1 MDHQAVSEAS
11 YCNLPVIAL
20 CGTDSPLRNVDVAIP
35 CNNKGRTS
43 IGLMYWL
50 LTREVLRIKGELK
63 RDEPWD
69 VMVDLFFYR
78 DPDQKDKKAEEPE
91 PEAAP
96 EQEAPAA
103 DAAAPAP
110 ATLGDFAPAAEPAVE
125 ATWEQA
131 PAAEVPAAN

>member
-11 YCNLPVIAL
+11 FCNLPVIAL
-20 CGTDSPLRNVDVAIP
+20 CGTDSPLQNVDIAIP

-78 DPDQKDKKAEEPE
+78 DPDQKEKKEEAAEPE
-91 PEAAP
+91 AEAEAAP
-96 EQEAPAA
+96 EAEGDAPAA
-103 DAAAPAP
+103 
-110 ATLGDFAPAAEPAVE
+110 ATLGDFAAAEPAAE
-125 ATWEQA
+125 STWEQA
-131 PAAEVPAAN
+131 PAEAAN